1 MPYLY
6 MLQPVEYINTNCY
19 KIGLSSTCNL
29 NRLKSYGVG
38 SRYIHYFECSN
49 YREAETELIHKLR
62 REETVTLFK
71 GREYFCGNKRTIL
84 NIFIQVM
91 LKYTG
96 MENYNEE
103 YVEEFIGENEVESVE
118 NKVEKIIEKTFIE
131 KIIETKNAKEEI
143 LNNNNKKQ
151 YLCKAC
157 DYTTDIKSNFNKHT
171 KTNLHLENLNH
182 KNACASCFKSF
193 ANKWNKDRHEKL
205 CK

>member
-1 MPYLY
+1 

-103 YVEEFIGENEVESVE
+103 YVEEFIGDNEVESVE

-143 LNNNNKKQ
+143 LNNNKKQ
-151 YLCKAC
+151 YSCKAC
-157 DYTTDIKSNFNKHT
+157 DYTARDKYNFSKHIRT
-171 KTNLHLENLNH
+171 QRHLETVNSS
-182 KNACASCFKSF
+182 KACTVCFKSF
-193 ANKWNKDRHEKL
+193 ANIGNRNRHEKI
-205 CK
+205 CKVKY